1 MATQALLASALH
13 PSEVAALLRYK
24 FLAAD
29 KTQFRDVSTLPPPSD
44 PSYSYALCY
53 YYLNKTSRSFARV
66 IQELDPELR
75 HPVCLFYLILR
86 GLDTIEDDMTLDP
99 VVKQDLLKSFDSII
113 YKKGWTFD
121 GNGTGE
127 KDRILLERFD
137 VVIDQFLLLKP
148 ECDASCS
155 SCSEAVDSYNM
166 A

>member
-1 MATQALLASALH
+1 MASAALVASLFH
-13 PSEVAALLRYK
+13 PSEMAALLRYK
-24 FLAAD
+24 FLSAD
-29 KTQFRDVSTLPPPSD
+29 KTQYKDVSSLPPPSD

-99 VVKQDLLKSFDSII
+99 ALKQEMLKSFDEVI
-113 YKKGWTFD
+113 YKRGWTFD
-121 GNGTGE
+121 GNSAGE

-137 VVIDQFLLLKP
+137 VVIDQFLQLKP
-148 ECDASCS
+148 E
-155 SCSEAVDSYNM
+155 
-166 A
+166 